1 MLARNRMLCS
11 ARRVQRSLC
20 GGARCR
26 CRFAQDRGH
35 YPEAVGA
42 HDHTANG
49 RDFTCRTALM
59 TESATDRVGCC
70 PAWGEPAW
78 GELPSSLRDAT
89 FAEVNIR
96 AGDHVTHVDLRAPA
110 TAAVHCGH
118 ESPPLKFFRTLRDC
132 GALAPHNVPAN
143 LRTNQIERAK
153 RAIHRSFVG
162 LNDRY
167 AADFLWDIP
176 ERLGSSSAMDLSDSE
191 ARFAYGGDS
200 RATTMAAA

>member
-1 MLARNRMLCS
+1 MLCS

-20 GGARCR
+20 GGSRWL
-26 CRFAQDRGH
+26 CRFGQDRGH

-59 TESATDRVGCC
+59 TESATDRVGCW

-89 FAEVNIR
+89 FAEVDIR

-132 GALAPHNVPAN
+132 GAWRHITRWSL
-143 LRTNQIERAK
+143 
-153 RAIHRSFVG
+153 
-162 LNDRY
+162 
-167 AADFLWDIP
+167 
-176 ERLGSSSAMDLSDSE
+176 
-191 ARFAYGGDS
+191 
-200 RATTMAAA
+200 AAAFELSCTQTKLLASAVSYNSSLDRGRSKCRII